1 MEIIDLIN
9 FGSSQLKKN
18 NINSYMLDSE
28 ILLSKVLNKKREE
41 LLTNSNQ
48 IVEIQKIDCFQKLIY
63 RRSLKEPIAY
73 ILKEKE
79 FRLLQD

>member
-28 ILLSKVLNKKREE
+28 ILLSKVLNKKDI
-41 LLTNSNQ
+41 TDNSNQ
-48 IVEIQKIDCFQKLIY
+48 IVEIQKLTISK
-63 RRSLKEPIAY
+63 S
-73 ILKEKE
+73 
-79 FRLLQD
+79 